1 MKKIITS
8 FIKDEEGASLAEY
21 ALVLGM
27 IMIVIATVIN
37 IFRGDLAGA
46 FVRAGD
52 SFAQ

>member
-1 MKKIITS
+1 MITS

-27 IMIVIATVIN
+27 IMIVIATAIN
-37 IFRGDLAGA
+37 TFRNDLAGA